1 MTLEIFLV
9 LLITVSSMAL
19 FISEKLR
26 VDAIAV
32 LVLVSLT
39 LLDLVSPSQALSG
52 FSNPATITVAAMF
65 ILAAGLQNSGALSG
79 IQKMLGTARS
89 PLQFLLMLFAL
100 ILLIAP
106 FINNTAVVAIFI
118 PIVIAASL
126 KVGLTPSKTLIPLSY
141 VAQMAGVFTLIGS
154 STNLLVNSVAKDLG
168 HSGFSMFEFL
178 PLAAI
183 CATAGCLY
191 LLIFG
196 RWLLPD
202 VRSADLDNLYEFGH
216 YITELKIS
224 AESKLLGS
232 TVEQAQLSKN
242 YNVYVLELLREGEKY
257 WSPRTQEL
265 QEGDILLTRGVW
277 SDLETLKDEQKLDFN
292 TKTNFQLKG
301 EKQDKSVLA
310 EVMIA
315 PQSRAA
321 GRLLAVLNRSWRYN
335 ASVLGVQRRGQVVR
349 TQLNSLRLRIG
360 DILLMALPEK
370 DLAALRKDKSVIVIS
385 QREASLDYG
394 WRAPFAV
401 AVMAAVV
408 TIAALGWL
416 PIALSALTGAV
427 VMTLAGCIHADD
439 VYESTDWS
447 IVILIAGL
455 LPLGIAMSSSGAAQF
470 LVDNSIG
477 LVSHLGPHVVLA
489 ALYLMALALGELMSN
504 SAAAVLLTPIGF
516 STAQLMGADPT
527 PFLIAITFAASTSF
541 MTPVGYQTNMM
552 VYSAGGYKFSDFI
565 KIGLPLNMIF
575 WVLGVIFIPM
585 FWPF

>member
-9 LLITVSSMAL
+9 LLITASSMAL

-79 IQKMLGTARS
+79 IQKMLGAARS
-89 PLQFLLMLFAL
+89 PLQFLLILFAL

-191 LLIFG
+191 LLTFG

-257 WSPRTQEL
+257 WSPRAQEL

-292 TKTNFQLKG
+292 TQTDFQLKG

-385 QREASLDYG
+385 QREATLDYG

-408 TIAALGWL
+408 TVSALGWL

-427 VMTLAGCIHADD
+427 AMTLAGCIHADD

-489 ALYLMALALGELMSN
+489 VLYLMALALGELMSN

-516 STAQLMGADPT
+516 STALLMNADPT

>member
-9 LLITVSSMAL
+9 LLITVSSMVL

-26 VDAIAV
+26 VDAIAI

-79 IQKMLGTARS
+79 IQRLLSAARS
-89 PLQFLLMLFAL
+89 PLQFLLMLFGL
-100 ILLIAP
+100 IILIAP

-126 KVGLTPSKTLIPLSY
+126 KVGLAPSKTLIPLSY

-168 HSGFSMFEFL
+168 HPGFSMFEFL

-183 CATAGCLY
+183 CAVAGCLY
-191 LLIFG
+191 LLTFG

-216 YITELKIS
+216 YISELKVT
-224 AESKLLGS
+224 AESKLLGI

-242 YNVYVLELLREGEKY
+242 YNVYVLELLRDGEKY
-257 WSPRTQEL
+257 WSPRSEEL

-292 TKTNFQLKG
+292 TQTDFQLKG
-301 EKQDKSVLA
+301 EKQEKSVLA

-335 ASVLGVQRRGQVVR
+335 ASVMGVQRRGQVVR
-349 TQLNSLRLRIG
+349 NQLNSLRLRIG
-360 DILLMALPEK
+360 DILLMTLPEK

-385 QREASLDYG
+385 QREATQQYG
-394 WRAPFAV
+394 WRAPDRKS
-401 AVMAAVV
+401 VV
-408 TIAALGWL
+408 
-416 PIALSALTGAV
+416 
-427 VMTLAGCIHADD
+427 
-439 VYESTDWS
+439 
-447 IVILIAGL
+447 
-455 LPLGIAMSSSGAAQF
+455 
-470 LVDNSIG
+470 
-477 LVSHLGPHVVLA
+477 
-489 ALYLMALALGELMSN
+489 
-504 SAAAVLLTPIGF
+504 
-516 STAQLMGADPT
+516 
-527 PFLIAITFAASTSF
+527 
-541 MTPVGYQTNMM
+541 
-552 VYSAGGYKFSDFI
+552 
-565 KIGLPLNMIF
+565 
-575 WVLGVIFIPM
+575 
-585 FWPF
+585 

>member
-1 MTLEIFLV
+1 MTVEILLV
-9 LLITVSSMAL
+9 LLITVAAMVL
-19 FISEKLR
+19 FVSEKLR
-26 VDAIAV
+26 IDAIAI

-39 LLDLVSPSQALSG
+39 LLDLISPSQALSG
-52 FSNPATITVAAMF
+52 FSNQATITVAAMF
-65 ILAAGLQNSGALSG
+65 ILATGLQNSGALSG
-79 IQKMLGTARS
+79 IQRLLGAARS
-89 PLQFLLMLFAL
+89 PLQFLLMLFGL
-100 ILLIAP
+100 IILIAP
-106 FINNTAVVAIFI
+106 FVNNTAVVAIFI
-118 PIVIAASL
+118 PIVIGASL
-126 KVGLTPSKTLIPLSY
+126 KIGLAPSKTLIPLSY

-154 STNLLVNSVAKDLG
+154 STNLLVNSIAKDLG

-178 PLAAI
+178 PLAVI

-191 LLIFG
+191 LLTVG

-216 YITELKIS
+216 YISELKVT
-224 AESKLLGS
+224 ADSKLLGS
-232 TVEQAQLSKN
+232 TVEQAQLSKD
-242 YNVYVLELLREGEKY
+242 YNVYVLELLRDGEKY
-257 WSPRTQEL
+257 WSPRSEEL
-265 QEGDILLTRGVW
+265 REGDILLARGVW
-277 SDLETLKDEQKLDFN
+277 SDIETLKDEQKLDFN
-292 TKTNFQLKG
+292 TQTDFQLKG
-301 EKQDKSVLA
+301 AKHDKSVLA

-335 ASVLGVQRRGQVVR
+335 ASVMGVQRRGQVVR
-349 TQLNSLRLRIG
+349 DQLNNLRLRIG
-360 DILLMALPEK
+360 DILLLTLPEK

-385 QREASLDYG
+385 QREAAQHYG

-401 AVMAAVV
+401 ATMAAVV
-408 TIAALGWL
+408 TVSALGWL
-416 PIALSALTGAV
+416 PIALAALTGAV
-427 VMTLAGCIHADD
+427 AMTLAGCVHADD

-470 LVDNSIG
+470 LVDNTIG

-489 ALYLMALALGELMSN
+489 VLYLMALALGELMSN

-516 STAQLMGADPT
+516 STAQLMGADAT

-552 VYSAGGYKFSDFI
+552 VYNAGGYKFSDFI
-565 KIGLPLNMIF
+565 KVGLPLNTIF
-575 WVLGVIFIPM
+575 WVLGVIFIPI

>member
-1 MTLEIFLV
+1 MTLDIFLV

-79 IQKMLGTARS
+79 IQKMLGAARS

-191 LLIFG
+191 LLTFG

-242 YNVYVLELLREGEKY
+242 YNVYVLELLRDGEKY
-257 WSPRTQEL
+257 WSPRAQEL

-292 TKTNFQLKG
+292 TKTDFQLKG

-385 QREASLDYG
+385 QREATLDYG

-408 TIAALGWL
+408 TVSALGWL

-427 VMTLAGCIHADD
+427 AMTLAGCIHADD

-489 ALYLMALALGELMSN
+489 VLYLMALALGELMSN

-565 KIGLPLNMIF
+565 KVGLPLNTIF
-575 WVLGVIFIPM
+575 WVLGVIFIPI

>member
-79 IQKMLGTARS
+79 IQKMLGAARS
-89 PLQFLLMLFAL
+89 PLQFLLILFAL

-257 WSPRTQEL
+257 WSPRAQEL

-292 TKTNFQLKG
+292 TKTDFQLKG

-385 QREASLDYG
+385 QREATLDYG

-408 TIAALGWL
+408 TVSALGWL

-427 VMTLAGCIHADD
+427 AMTLAGCIHADD

-489 ALYLMALALGELMSN
+489 VLYLMALALGELMSN

-516 STAQLMGADPT
+516 STALLMNADPT

>member
-9 LLITVSSMAL
+9 LLITASSMAL

-26 VDAIAV
+26 VDAIAI

-79 IQKMLGTARS
+79 IQKMLGAARS
-89 PLQFLLMLFAL
+89 PLQFLLILFAL

-191 LLIFG
+191 LLTFG

-257 WSPRTQEL
+257 WSPRAQEL

-292 TKTNFQLKG
+292 TKTDFQLKG

-385 QREASLDYG
+385 QREATLDYG

-408 TIAALGWL
+408 TVSALGWL

-427 VMTLAGCIHADD
+427 AMTLAGCIHADD

-489 ALYLMALALGELMSN
+489 VLYLMALALGELMSN

-565 KIGLPLNMIF
+565 KVGLPLNTIF
-575 WVLGVIFIPM
+575 WVLGVIFIPI

>member
-9 LLITVSSMAL
+9 LLITAAAMAL
-19 FISEKLR
+19 FVSEKLR
-26 VDAIAV
+26 VDAIAI

-39 LLDLVSPSQALSG
+39 LLDLISPSQALSG
-52 FSNPATITVAAMF
+52 FSNPATITVASMF
-65 ILAAGLQNSGALSG
+65 ILAAGLQNSGALIG
-79 IQKMLGTARS
+79 IQKMLSAARS
-89 PLQFLLMLFAL
+89 PLQFMLMLFAL
-100 ILLIAP
+100 LALIAP
-106 FINNTAVVAIFI
+106 FVNNTAVVAIFI

-126 KVGLTPSKTLIPLSY
+126 KVGLAPSKTLIPLSY
-141 VAQMAGVFTLIGS
+141 VAQMMGVVTLIGS
-154 STNLLVNSVAKDLG
+154 STNLLVNSIAKDLG

-183 CATAGCLY
+183 CAVAGCLY
-191 LLIFG
+191 LLTVG

-202 VRSADLDNLYEFGH
+202 VRSSDLENLYEFGH
-216 YITELKIS
+216 YISELKIT
-224 AESKLLGS
+224 EDSKMLGS
-232 TVEQAQLSKN
+232 TVEAAQLSKN
-242 YNVYVLELLREGEKY
+242 YNIYVLELLRDGEKY
-257 WSPRTQEL
+257 WSPRSEEL
-265 QEGDILLTRGVW
+265 RVGDILLARGVW
-277 SDLETLKDEQKLDFN
+277 SDIEMLKDEQKLEFN
-292 TKTNFQLKG
+292 TQTDFQLKG
-301 EKQDKSVLA
+301 IKQEKSVLA

-315 PQSRAA
+315 PQSRVA
-321 GRLLAVLNRSWRYN
+321 GRLLSVLNRSWRYN
-335 ASVLGVQRRGQVVR
+335 ASVMGVQRRGQVVR
-349 TQLNSLRLRIG
+349 NQLNSLLLRIG
-360 DILLMALPEK
+360 DILLLTLPEK
-370 DLAALRKDKSVIVIS
+370 DLAALRKDKTLIVIS
-385 QREASLDYG
+385 QREATPDYG

-408 TIAALGWL
+408 TVSALGWL

-427 VMTLAGCIHADD
+427 VMTLAGCINADD

-447 IVILIAGL
+447 IVMLIAGL

-489 ALYLMALALGELMSN
+489 VLYLMALALGELMSN

-552 VYSAGGYKFSDFI
+552 VYNAGGYKFSDFI
-565 KIGLPLNMIF
+565 KVGLPLNSIF

>member
-1 MTLEIFLV
+1 MTLEISLV
-9 LLITVSSMAL
+9 LLITLAAMTL
-19 FISEKLR
+19 FVTEKLR
-26 VDAIAV
+26 IDAIAI

-39 LLDLVSPSQALSG
+39 LLDLVSPSEALSG
-52 FSNPATITVAAMF
+52 FSNPATITVASMF
-65 ILAAGLQNSGALSG
+65 ILAAGLQNSGALAG
-79 IQKMLGTARS
+79 IQRLLGTARS
-89 PLQFLLMLFAL
+89 PLQFFLMLFGLLA
-100 ILLIAP
+100 LIAP
-106 FINNTAVVAIFI
+106 FVNNTAVVAIFI

-126 KVGLTPSKTLIPLSY
+126 KIGLAPSKTLIPLSY
-141 VAQMAGVFTLIGS
+141 VAQMMGVMTLIGS
-154 STNLLVNSVAKDLG
+154 STNLLVNSIAKDLG

-183 CATAGCLY
+183 CGIAGCLY
-191 LLIFG
+191 LLTFG

-202 VRSADLDNLYEFGH
+202 VRSADLENLYEFGH
-216 YITELKIS
+216 YISELKVT
-224 AESKLLGS
+224 EDSKLLGTS
-232 TVEQAQLSKN
+232 VEEAKLSKN
-242 YNVYVLELLREGEKY
+242 YNVYILELLRDGEKY
-257 WSPRTQEL
+257 WSPRSEEL
-265 QEGDILLTRGVW
+265 REGDILLTRGVW
-277 SDLETLKDEQKLDFN
+277 SDIEVLKDEQKLEFN
-292 TKTNFQLKG
+292 TQTDFQLKG
-301 EKQDKSVLA
+301 RKQEKSVLA

-349 TQLNSLRLRIG
+349 NQLNSLRLRIG
-360 DILLMALPEK
+360 DILLLALPEK
-370 DLAALRKDKSVIVIS
+370 DLAALRKDKSVIVVS
-385 QREASLDYG
+385 QREATQHYG

-401 AVMAAVV
+401 VTMAAVV
-408 TIAALGWL
+408 IISALGWL
-416 PIALSALTGAV
+416 PIAISALCGAV
-427 VMTLAGCIHADD
+427 AMTLAGCVHADD

-455 LPLGIAMSSSGAAQF
+455 LPLGIAMSSSGAAEF

-477 LVSHLGPHVVLA
+477 LVSHLGPHVVLGV
-489 ALYLMALALGELMSN
+489 LYLMALVFGELMSN

-552 VYSAGGYKFSDFI
+552 VYSAGGYKFSDFM
-565 KIGLPLNMIF
+565 KVGLPLNSIF
-575 WVLGVIFIPM
+575 WLLGVIFIPI

>member
-1 MTLEIFLV
+1 MTLEIFVV
-9 LLITVSSMAL
+9 LLITAAAMAL
-19 FISEKLR
+19 FVSEKLR
-26 VDAIAV
+26 VDAIAI

-39 LLDLVSPSQALSG
+39 LLDLISPSQALSG
-52 FSNPATITVAAMF
+52 FSNPATITVASMF
-65 ILAAGLQNSGALSG
+65 ILAAGLQNSGALIG
-79 IQKMLGTARS
+79 IQKMLSAARS
-89 PLQFLLMLFAL
+89 PLQFMLMLFAL
-100 ILLIAP
+100 LALIAP

-126 KVGLTPSKTLIPLSY
+126 KVGLAPSKTLIPLSY
-141 VAQMAGVFTLIGS
+141 VAQMMGVVTLIGS
-154 STNLLVNSVAKDLG
+154 STNLLVNSIAKDLG

-183 CATAGCLY
+183 CAVAGCLY
-191 LLIFG
+191 LLTVG

-202 VRSADLDNLYEFGH
+202 VRSSDLENLYEFGH
-216 YITELKIS
+216 YISELKIT
-224 AESKLLGS
+224 EDSKMLGS
-232 TVEQAQLSKN
+232 TVEAAQLSKN
-242 YNVYVLELLREGEKY
+242 YNIYVLELLRDGEKY
-257 WSPRTQEL
+257 WSPRSEEL
-265 QEGDILLTRGVW
+265 RVGDILLARGVW
-277 SDLETLKDEQKLDFN
+277 SDIEMLKDEQKLEFN
-292 TKTNFQLKG
+292 TQTDFQLKG
-301 EKQDKSVLA
+301 IKQEKSVLA

-315 PQSRAA
+315 PQSRVA
-321 GRLLAVLNRSWRYN
+321 GRLLSVLNRSWRYN
-335 ASVLGVQRRGQVVR
+335 ASVMGVQRRGQVVR
-349 TQLNSLRLRIG
+349 NQLNSLRLRIG
-360 DILLMALPEK
+360 DILLLALPEK
-370 DLAALRKDKSVIVIS
+370 DLAALRKDKTLIVIS
-385 QREASLDYG
+385 QREATPDYG

-408 TIAALGWL
+408 TVSALGWL

-427 VMTLAGCIHADD
+427 VMTLAGCINADD

-447 IVILIAGL
+447 IVMLIAGL

-489 ALYLMALALGELMSN
+489 VLYLMALALGELMSN

-552 VYSAGGYKFSDFI
+552 VYNAGGYKFSDFI
-565 KIGLPLNMIF
+565 KVGLPLNSIF

>member
-9 LLITVSSMAL
+9 LLITAAAMAL
-19 FISEKLR
+19 FVSEKLR
-26 VDAIAV
+26 VDAIAI

-39 LLDLVSPSQALSG
+39 LLDLISPSQALSG
-52 FSNPATITVAAMF
+52 FSNPATITVASMF
-65 ILAAGLQNSGALSG
+65 ILAAGLQNSGALIG
-79 IQKMLGTARS
+79 IQKMLSAARS
-89 PLQFLLMLFAL
+89 PLQFMLMLFAL
-100 ILLIAP
+100 LALIAP
-106 FINNTAVVAIFI
+106 FVNNTAVVAIFI

-126 KVGLTPSKTLIPLSY
+126 KVGLAPSKTLIPLSY
-141 VAQMAGVFTLIGS
+141 VAQMMGVVTLIGS
-154 STNLLVNSVAKDLG
+154 STNLLVNSIAKDLG

-183 CATAGCLY
+183 CAVAGCLY
-191 LLIFG
+191 LLTVG

-202 VRSADLDNLYEFGH
+202 VRSSDLENLYEFGH
-216 YITELKIS
+216 YISELKIT
-224 AESKLLGS
+224 EDSKMLGS
-232 TVEQAQLSKN
+232 TVEAAQLSKN
-242 YNVYVLELLREGEKY
+242 YNIYVLELLRDGEKY
-257 WSPRTQEL
+257 WSPRSEEL
-265 QEGDILLTRGVW
+265 RVGDILLARGVW
-277 SDLETLKDEQKLDFN
+277 SDIEMLKDEQKLEFN
-292 TKTNFQLKG
+292 TQTDFQLKG
-301 EKQDKSVLA
+301 IKQEKSVLA

-315 PQSRAA
+315 PQSRVA
-321 GRLLAVLNRSWRYN
+321 GRLLSVLNRSWRYN
-335 ASVLGVQRRGQVVR
+335 ASVMGVQRRGQVVR
-349 TQLNSLRLRIG
+349 NQLNSLRLRIG
-360 DILLMALPEK
+360 DILLLTLPEK
-370 DLAALRKDKSVIVIS
+370 DLAALRKDKTLIVIS
-385 QREASLDYG
+385 QREATPDYG

-408 TIAALGWL
+408 TVSALGWL

-427 VMTLAGCIHADD
+427 VMTLAGCINADD

-447 IVILIAGL
+447 IVMLIAGL

-489 ALYLMALALGELMSN
+489 VLYLMALALGELMSN

-552 VYSAGGYKFSDFI
+552 VYNAGGYKFSDFI
-565 KIGLPLNMIF
+565 KVGLPLNTIF
-575 WVLGVIFIPM
+575 WLLGVIFIPM

>member
-1 MTLEIFLV
+1 MTFEISLV
-9 LLITVSSMAL
+9 LLITLGAMTL
-19 FISEKLR
+19 FVTEKLR
-26 VDAIAV
+26 IDAIAV

-39 LLDLVSPSQALSG
+39 LLDLVSPSEALSG
-52 FSNPATITVAAMF
+52 FSNPATITVASMF
-65 ILAAGLQNSGALSG
+65 ILAAGLQNSGALAG
-79 IQKMLGTARS
+79 IQKMLGAARS
-89 PLQFLLMLFAL
+89 PLQFFLMLFGLLA
-100 ILLIAP
+100 LIAP
-106 FINNTAVVAIFI
+106 FVNNTAVVAIFI

-126 KVGLTPSKTLIPLSY
+126 KISLSPSKTLIPLSY
-141 VAQMAGVFTLIGS
+141 VAQMMGVVTLIGS

-183 CATAGCLY
+183 CGVAGCLY
-191 LLIFG
+191 LLTFG

-202 VRSADLDNLYEFGH
+202 VRSADLENLYEFGH
-216 YITELKIS
+216 YISELKIT
-224 AESKLLGS
+224 EDSKLLGTS
-232 TVEQAQLSKN
+232 VEEAKLSKN
-242 YNVYVLELLREGEKY
+242 YNVYILELLRDGEKY
-257 WSPRTQEL
+257 WSPRSEEL
-265 QEGDILLTRGVW
+265 REGDILLARGVW
-277 SDLETLKDEQKLDFN
+277 SDLETLKDEQKLEFN
-292 TKTNFQLKG
+292 TRTDFQLKG
-301 EKQDKSVLA
+301 EKQEKSVLA

-321 GRLLAVLNRSWRYN
+321 GRLLSVFNRSWRYN
-335 ASVLGVQRRGQVVR
+335 ASVMGVQRRGQVVR
-349 TQLNSLRLRIG
+349 NQLNSLRLRIG
-360 DILLMALPEK
+360 DILLLTLPEK

-385 QREASLDYG
+385 QREASPEYG

-401 AVMAAVV
+401 ATMAAVV
-408 TIAALGWL
+408 AISALGWL
-416 PIALSALTGAV
+416 PIAISALCGAV
-427 VMTLAGCIHADD
+427 AMTLAGCIHADD

-489 ALYLMALALGELMSN
+489 VLYLMALALGELMSN

-565 KIGLPLNMIF
+565 KVGLPLNMIF
-575 WVLGVIFIPM
+575 WVLGVIFIPI

>member
-9 LLITVSSMAL
+9 LLITASSMAL

-79 IQKMLGTARS
+79 IQKMLGAARS

-191 LLIFG
+191 LLTLG

-257 WSPRTQEL
+257 WSPR
-265 QEGDILLTRGVW
+265 
-277 SDLETLKDEQKLDFN
+277 
-292 TKTNFQLKG
+292 
-301 EKQDKSVLA
+301 
-310 EVMIA
+310 
-315 PQSRAA
+315 
-321 GRLLAVLNRSWRYN
+321 
-335 ASVLGVQRRGQVVR
+335 
-349 TQLNSLRLRIG
+349 
-360 DILLMALPEK
+360 
-370 DLAALRKDKSVIVIS
+370 
-385 QREASLDYG
+385 
-394 WRAPFAV
+394 
-401 AVMAAVV
+401 
-408 TIAALGWL
+408 
-416 PIALSALTGAV
+416 
-427 VMTLAGCIHADD
+427 
-439 VYESTDWS
+439 
-447 IVILIAGL
+447 
-455 LPLGIAMSSSGAAQF
+455 AQ
-470 LVDNSIG
+470 
-477 LVSHLGPHVVLA
+477 
-489 ALYLMALALGELMSN
+489 
-504 SAAAVLLTPIGF
+504 
-516 STAQLMGADPT
+516 
-527 PFLIAITFAASTSF
+527 
-541 MTPVGYQTNMM
+541 
-552 VYSAGGYKFSDFI
+552 
-565 KIGLPLNMIF
+565 
-575 WVLGVIFIPM
+575 
-585 FWPF
+585 

>member
-26 VDAIAV
+26 VDAIAI

-79 IQKMLGTARS
+79 IQKMLGAARS
-89 PLQFLLMLFAL
+89 PLQFLLILFAL

-191 LLIFG
+191 LLTFG

-257 WSPRTQEL
+257 WSPRAQEL

-292 TKTNFQLKG
+292 TKTDFQLKG

-385 QREASLDYG
+385 QREATLDYG

-408 TIAALGWL
+408 TVSALGWL

-427 VMTLAGCIHADD
+427 AMTLAGCIHADD

>member
-9 LLITVSSMAL
+9 LLITMVAL
-19 FISEKLR
+19 VLFVTEKLR
-26 VDAIAV
+26 IDAIAI

-39 LLDLVSPSQALSG
+39 LLDLVSPGQALSG
-52 FSNPATITVAAMF
+52 FSNAATITVASMF
-65 ILAAGLQNSGALSG
+65 ILAAGLQNSGALAG
-79 IQKMLGTARS
+79 IQKLLSAARS
-89 PLQFLLMLFAL
+89 PLQFMLMLFGLLA
-100 ILLIAP
+100 LIAP
-106 FINNTAVVAIFI
+106 FVNNTAVVAIFI

-126 KVGLTPSKTLIPLSY
+126 KVGLAPSKALIPLSY
-141 VAQMAGVFTLIGS
+141 VAQMMGVVTLIGS
-154 STNLLVNSVAKDLG
+154 STNLLVNSIAKDLG
-168 HSGFSMFEFL
+168 HPGFSMFEFF
-178 PLAAI
+178 PLAVI
-183 CATAGCLY
+183 CAIAGCLY
-191 LLIFG
+191 LLTFG
-196 RWLLPD
+196 RWLLPE
-202 VRSADLDNLYEFGH
+202 VRSADLENLYEFGH
-216 YITELKIS
+216 YISELKIT
-224 AESKLLGS
+224 EDSKLLGVS
-232 TVEQAQLSKN
+232 VEEAQLSKN
-242 YNVYVLELLREGEKY
+242 YNVFILELLRDGEKY
-257 WSPRTQEL
+257 WAPRSEKL
-265 QEGDILLTRGVW
+265 QEGDILLARGVW
-277 SDLETLKDEQKLDFN
+277 SALEALKDEQKLEFN
-292 TKTNFQLKG
+292 TQTDFQLKG
-301 EKQDKSVLA
+301 RKQGKSVLT

-321 GRLLAVLNRSWRYN
+321 GRLLAELNRSWRYN
-335 ASVLGVQRRGQVVR
+335 ASVMGVQRRGQVLR
-349 TQLNSLRLRIG
+349 SQLNSLRLRIG
-360 DILLMALPEK
+360 DILLLALPEK

-385 QREASLDYG
+385 QREASQDYG

-401 AVMAAVV
+401 ATMAAVV
-408 TIAALGWL
+408 IVSALGWL
-416 PIALSALTGAV
+416 PIAISALTGAV
-427 VMTLAGCIHADD
+427 AMTLAGCIHADD

-489 ALYLMALALGELMSN
+489 VLYLMALLFGELMSN

-565 KIGLPLNMIF
+565 KVGLPLNSIF
-575 WVLGVIFIPM
+575 WVLGVIFIPL

>member
-26 VDAIAV
+26 VDAIAI

-79 IQKMLGTARS
+79 IQKMLGAARS
-89 PLQFLLMLFAL
+89 PLQFLLILFAL

-191 LLIFG
+191 LLTFG

-257 WSPRTQEL
+257 WSPRAQEL

-292 TKTNFQLKG
+292 TKTDFQLKG

-321 GRLLAVLNRSWRYN
+321 ARLLAVLYRSWRYN

-385 QREASLDYG
+385 QREATLDYG

-408 TIAALGWL
+408 TVSALGWL

-427 VMTLAGCIHADD
+427 AMTLAGCIHADD

-477 LVSHLGPHVVLA
+477 LVRHLRPHVVLA
-489 ALYLMALALGELMSN
+489 VLYLMALALGELMSN

-516 STAQLMGADPT
+516 STALLMNADPT

>member
-9 LLITVSSMAL
+9 LLITASSMAL

-79 IQKMLGTARS
+79 IQKMLGAARS

-191 LLIFG
+191 LLTLG

-257 WSPRTQEL
+257 WSPRAQEL

-292 TKTNFQLKG
+292 TQTDFQLKG

-385 QREASLDYG
+385 QREATLDYG

-408 TIAALGWL
+408 TVSALGWL

-427 VMTLAGCIHADD
+427 AMTLAGCIHADD

>member
-26 VDAIAV
+26 VDAIAI

-79 IQKMLGTARS
+79 IQKMLGAARS
-89 PLQFLLMLFAL
+89 PLQFLLILFAL

-191 LLIFG
+191 LLTFG

-257 WSPRTQEL
+257 WSPRAQEL

-292 TKTNFQLKG
+292 TKTDFQLKG

-385 QREASLDYG
+385 QREATLDYG

-408 TIAALGWL
+408 TVSALGWL

-427 VMTLAGCIHADD
+427 AMTLAGCIHADD

-489 ALYLMALALGELMSN
+489 VLYLMALALGELMSN

-516 STAQLMGADPT
+516 STALLMNADPT

>member
-9 LLITVSSMAL
+9 LLITASSMAL

-26 VDAIAV
+26 VDAIAI

-79 IQKMLGTARS
+79 IQKMLGAARS
-89 PLQFLLMLFAL
+89 PLQFLLILFAL

-191 LLIFG
+191 LLTFG

-257 WSPRTQEL
+257 WSPRAQEL

-292 TKTNFQLKG
+292 TKTDFQLKG

-385 QREASLDYG
+385 QREATLDYG

-408 TIAALGWL
+408 TVSALGWL

-427 VMTLAGCIHADD
+427 AMTLAGCIHADD

-489 ALYLMALALGELMSN
+489 VLYLMALALGELMSN

-516 STAQLMGADPT
+516 STALLMNADPT

>member
-9 LLITVSSMAL
+9 LLITVTSMVL

-26 VDAIAV
+26 IDAIAV

-39 LLDLVSPSQALSG
+39 LLNLISPAQALSG

-65 ILAAGLQNSGALSG
+65 VLAAGLQNSGALNS
-79 IQKMLGTARS
+79 IQKLLGAARS
-89 PLQFLLMLFAL
+89 PLQFLLMLFGL
-100 ILLIAP
+100 IGLIAP
-106 FINNTAVVAIFI
+106 FVNNTAVVAIFI
-118 PIVIAASL
+118 PIVIGASL
-126 KVGLTPSKTLIPLSY
+126 KIGLAPSKTLIPLSY

-168 HSGFSMFEFL
+168 HPGFSMFEFL

-183 CATAGCLY
+183 CAVVGCLY
-191 LLIFG
+191 LLTVG
-196 RWLLPD
+196 RWLLPN
-202 VRSADLDNLYEFGH
+202 VRSADLENLYEFGH
-216 YITELKIS
+216 YISELKVT
-224 AESKLLGS
+224 EDSKLLGT
-232 TVEQAQLSKN
+232 TVEQAQLSQN
-242 YNVYVLELLREGEKY
+242 YNVYVLELLRDGEKY
-257 WSPRTQEL
+257 WSPRSEEL
-265 QEGDILLTRGVW
+265 QEGDILLTRGYW
-277 SDLETLKDEQKLDFN
+277 SDIETLKDEQKLDFN
-292 TKTNFQLKG
+292 TQTDFQLKG

-335 ASVLGVQRRGQVVR
+335 ASVMGVQRRGHVVR
-349 TQLNSLRLRIG
+349 NQLNSLRLRIG
-360 DILLMALPEK
+360 DILLLTLPEK

-385 QREASLDYG
+385 QRQKIQKYG
-394 WRAPFAV
+394 WRAPFAILT
-401 AVMAAVV
+401 MAAVV
-408 TIAALGWL
+408 AVSALGWL

-427 VMTLAGCIHADD
+427 IMTLAGCINADD

-455 LPLGIAMSSSGAAQF
+455 LPLGIAMSSSGAAEF

-489 ALYLMALALGELMSN
+489 VLYLMALTLGELMSN

-541 MTPVGYQTNMM
+541 LTPVGYQTNMM
-552 VYSAGGYKFSDFI
+552 VYSAGGYKFSDFF
-565 KIGLPLNMIF
+565 KVGLPLNMIF
-575 WVLGVIFIPM
+575 WILGVIFIPV

>member
-9 LLITVSSMAL
+9 LLITASSMAL

-26 VDAIAV
+26 VDAIAI

-79 IQKMLGTARS
+79 IQKMLGAARS

-126 KVGLTPSKTLIPLSY
+126 KVGLTPSKALIPLSY

-183 CATAGCLY
+183 CAMAGCLY
-191 LLIFG
+191 LLTFG

-232 TVEQAQLSKN
+232 TVEQAQLNKN
-242 YNVYVLELLREGEKY
+242 YNVYVLELLRDGEKY
-257 WSPRTQEL
+257 WSPRAQEL
-265 QEGDILLTRGVW
+265 QEDDILLTRGVW
-277 SDLETLKDEQKLDFN
+277 SDLEVLKDEQKLDFN
-292 TKTNFQLKG
+292 TQTDFQLKG

-385 QREASLDYG
+385 QREATLDYG

-408 TIAALGWL
+408 TVSALGWL

-427 VMTLAGCIHADD
+427 AMTLAGCIHADD

-477 LVSHLGPHVVLA
+477 LVSHLGPHMVLA

-516 STAQLMGADPT
+516 STAQMMGADPT

>member
-79 IQKMLGTARS
+79 IQKMLGAARS

-183 CATAGCLY
+183 CAMAGCLY
-191 LLIFG
+191 LLTFG

-232 TVEQAQLSKN
+232 TVEQAQLNKN
-242 YNVYVLELLREGEKY
+242 YNVYVLELLRDGEKY
-257 WSPRTQEL
+257 WSPRAQEL
-265 QEGDILLTRGVW
+265 QEDDILLTRGVW
-277 SDLETLKDEQKLDFN
+277 SDLEVLKDEQKLDFN
-292 TKTNFQLKG
+292 TQTDFQLKG

-385 QREASLDYG
+385 QREATLDYG

-408 TIAALGWL
+408 TVSALGWL

-427 VMTLAGCIHADD
+427 AMTLAGCIHADD

-477 LVSHLGPHVVLA
+477 LVSHLGPHMVLA

>member
-1 MTLEIFLV
+1 MTLDIFLV
-9 LLITVSSMAL
+9 LLITLSAMAL

-39 LLDLVSPSQALSG
+39 LLNLISPSQALSG

-79 IQKMLGTARS
+79 IQKMLSAARS
-89 PLQFLLMLFAL
+89 PLQFLLMLFGL
-100 ILLIAP
+100 IILIAP

-126 KVGLTPSKTLIPLSY
+126 KVGLAPSKTLIPLSY

-168 HSGFSMFEFL
+168 HPGFSMFEFL

-183 CATAGCLY
+183 CAVAGCLY
-191 LLIFG
+191 LLTVG

-202 VRSADLDNLYEFGH
+202 VRSADLENLYEFGH
-216 YITELKIS
+216 YISELKVT
-224 AESKLLGS
+224 EDSKLLGI

-242 YNVYVLELLREGEKY
+242 YNVYVLELLRNGEKY
-257 WSPRTQEL
+257 WSPRSQEL

-277 SDLETLKDEQKLDFN
+277 SDIETLRDEQKLVFN
-292 TKTNFQLKG
+292 TQTDFQLKG

-335 ASVLGVQRRGQVVR
+335 ASVMGVQRRGQVVR
-349 TQLNSLRLRIG
+349 NQLNSLRLRIG
-360 DILLMALPEK
+360 DILLLALPEK

-385 QREASLDYG
+385 QREVTQKYG
-394 WRAPFAV
+394 WRAPFAIFT
-401 AVMAAVV
+401 MAAVV
-408 TIAALGWL
+408 TVAALGWL
-416 PIALSALTGAV
+416 PIALAALTGAV
-427 VMTLAGCIHADD
+427 AMTLAGCIHADE

-455 LPLGIAMSSSGAAQF
+455 LPLGIAMSSSGAAEF

-489 ALYLMALALGELMSN
+489 VLYLMALALGELMSN

-541 MTPVGYQTNMM
+541 LTPVGYQTNMM
-552 VYSAGGYKFSDFI
+552 VYSAGGYKFSDFF
-565 KIGLPLNMIF
+565 KVGLPLNMIF
-575 WVLGVIFIPM
+575 WVLGVIFIPV

>member
-79 IQKMLGTARS
+79 IQKMLGAARS

-141 VAQMAGVFTLIGS
+141 VAQMAGVFTLFGS

-183 CATAGCLY
+183 CAMAGCLY
-191 LLIFG
+191 LLTFG

-232 TVEQAQLSKN
+232 TVEQAQLNKN
-242 YNVYVLELLREGEKY
+242 YNVYVLELLRDGEKY
-257 WSPRTQEL
+257 WSPRAQEL
-265 QEGDILLTRGVW
+265 QEDDILLTRGVW
-277 SDLETLKDEQKLDFN
+277 SDLEVLKDEQKLDFN
-292 TKTNFQLKG
+292 TQTDFQLKG

-385 QREASLDYG
+385 QREATLDYG

-408 TIAALGWL
+408 TVSALGWL

-427 VMTLAGCIHADD
+427 AMTLAGCIHADD

-455 LPLGIAMSSSGAAQF
+455 LPRGIAMSSSGAAQF

-477 LVSHLGPHVVLA
+477 LVSHLGPHMVLA

-516 STAQLMGADPT
+516 STAQMMGADPT

>member
-292 TKTNFQLKG
+292 TKTDFQLKG